1 MSGEARPSPS
11 ALLRRLQHEEQE
23 SKRTSGRLKIFLGS
37 AAGVGKTYQ
46 MLEEAQSLKEQGQD
60 VVVALV
66 ETHERKETEDLL
78 QSLEIIPRRE
88 IEHQGI
94 TLSELDLEAV
104 LARHPAI
111 ALLDELAHSNAPGM
125 RHDKRFQDAE
135 ELLSAGISVYT
146 TLNIQHIESL
156 NDVVYQITGVKVR
169 ETVPDRILELAD
181 QLELVDLPPEE
192 LLRRF
197 KEGKVYVPP
206 QAEQA
211 MSRFFRMGN
220 LLGLRE
226 LALRYTARHAEGEML
241 SYMEMHEILG
251 PWPAGSRILVCI
263 SDSSLSTQLV
273 RIGQRMAAEMDAQ
286 WFAVHV
292 ESPQDASFGEAA
304 RDQLQVNLQLAEELG
319 AKVEVLSGHNT
330 ADELMI
336 FAKAHNITLIVVG
349 LPRKRRRVNFWRGS
363 VVNELILRSG
373 AIHVLVI
380 GSTAELQPGLKMLP
394 ALTKYDWSKY
404 DWRAFLGSSMSV
416 AATVAVCW
424 LIKDWLEFVNIAMI
438 LLLPVVYSGTMWG
451 RRAGLVSSLLAVASL
466 DFFFVPPVFTFSVA
480 DLRYLPIFFVFA
492 IVAIVTS
499 LLAELVRWQGESAR
513 QREKFISALYTFS
526 RDLMGAR
533 TSEELLSLIT
543 KSISEAFDC
552 DVRIFLPN
560 RYGQLQVV
568 APERDSGIAEERE
581 LGIATWVFQR
591 GLKAGR
597 GTDTLSSTTWSYL
610 PLKANETIAGV
621 LGVNLRRSSQ
631 HFQSDQRQLMDS
643 FANIIA
649 LSLSRIK
656 HFQDLL
662 PQDREESP
670 PV

>member
-1 MSGEARPSPS
+1 MSGEERPSPG
-11 ALLRRLQHEEQE
+11 ALLRRLKHEEQE
-23 SKRTSGRLKIFLGS
+23 AKRTSGRLKVFLGS

-66 ETHERKETEDLL
+66 ETHGRRETEDLL
-78 QSLEIIPRRE
+78 QSLEIITRRE

-104 LARHPAI
+104 LARHPALV
-111 ALLDELAHSNAPGM
+111 LLDELAHSNAPGM
-125 RHDKRFQDAE
+125 LHEKRFQDVE
-135 ELLSAGISVYT
+135 ELLNAGISVYT

-197 KEGKVYVPP
+197 KEGKVYIPP

-226 LALRYTARHAEGEML
+226 LALRYAARHAEGEML

-292 ESPQDASFGEAA
+292 ESPQDATFGEAA

-319 AKVEVLSGHNT
+319 AKVEVLSGHDV
-330 ADELMI
+330 ADEIMI

-349 LPRKRRRVNFWRGS
+349 LPRKRRWINFWRSS
-363 VVNELILRSG
+363 VVNELIVRSG

-380 GSTAELQPGLKMLP
+380 GSTSEVRPGFKMLP
-394 ALTKYDWSKY
+394 TLTKYDWRS
-404 DWRAFLGSSMSV
+404 FLGSSISV
-416 AATVAVCW
+416 AATVAFCW
-424 LIKDWLEFVNIAMI
+424 LLKDWLEFVNIAMM
-438 LLLPVVYSGTMWG
+438 LLLPVVYSGAMWG

-466 DFFFVPPVFTFSVA
+466 DFFFVPPIFTFSVA
-480 DLRYLPIFFVFA
+480 DLRYLPSFFVFA
-492 IVAIVTS
+492 IVAVVTS
-499 LLAELVRWQGESAR
+499 FLAELVRWLGESAR

-526 RDLMGAR
+526 RELMGAR
-533 TSEELLSLIT
+533 TSGELLTLIT

-552 DVRIFLPN
+552 EVRIFLPN

-568 APERDSGIAEERE
+568 APEGDSGIVEERE

-597 GTDTLSSTTWSYL
+597 GTDTLSSTIWSYF
-610 PLKANETIAGV
+610 PLKANETVAGV
-621 LGVNLRRSSQ
+621 LGVNLRRSGQ
-631 HFQSDQRQLMDS
+631 HLKSDQIQLMDS

-649 LSLSRIK
+649 LSLGRIR
-656 HFQDLL
+656 HFRDLL
-662 PQDREESP
+662 PQDHEEAP
-670 PV
+670 PIL

>member
-1 MSGEARPSPS
+1 MSEEGRPSPD
-11 ALLRRLQHEEQE
+11 ALLHRLQHDEQE
-23 SKRTSGRLKIFLGS
+23 SKRTSGKLKIFLGS

-66 ETHERKETEDLL
+66 ETHGRKETEDLL
-78 QSLEIIPRRE
+78 AGLEIVPRRE

-104 LARHPAI
+104 LARHPALV
-111 ALLDELAHSNAPGM
+111 LLDELAHANAPGM
-125 RHDKRFQDAE
+125 LHEKRFQDAE
-135 ELLSAGISVYT
+135 ELLNAGISVHT

-197 KEGKVYVPP
+197 KEGKVYIPP
-206 QAEQA
+206 QADQA
-211 MSRFFRMGN
+211 MSRFFRVGN

-226 LALRYTARHAEGEML
+226 LALRYAARHAEGEML

-263 SDSSLSTQLV
+263 SDSSLSMQLV

-292 ESPQDASFGEAA
+292 ESPQDAALGEPA
-304 RDQLQVNLQLAEELG
+304 RDQLQANLQLAEELG
-319 AKVEVLSGHNT
+319 AKVDVLSGHNI

-336 FAKAHNITLIVVG
+336 FAKDHNITLIVVG
-349 LPRKRRRVNFWRGS
+349 LPRKRRWINFWRSS

-380 GSTAELQPGLKMLP
+380 GSTATVRPGFRLP
-394 ALTKYDWSKY
+394 ALTKYDWRS
-404 DWRAFLGSSMSV
+404 FLGSSMSV
-416 AATVAVCW
+416 AATVALCW
-424 LIKDWLEFVNIAMI
+424 VLKDWLEFVNIAMM
-438 LLLPVVYSGTMWG
+438 LLLPVVFSGTMWG
-451 RRAGLVSSLLAVASL
+451 RRAGLVSSLLAMASL
-466 DFFFVPPVFTFSVA
+466 DFFFVPPIFAFSVA
-480 DLRYLPIFFVFA
+480 DLRYLPSFFVFA
-492 IVAIVTS
+492 VVAIVTS
-499 LLAELVRWQGESAR
+499 FLAELVRWQGESAR
-513 QREKFISALYTFS
+513 QRAKSISVLYAFS

-533 TSEELLSLIT
+533 TSGELLNLIT

-552 DVRIFLPN
+552 EVRIFLPS

-568 APERDSGIAEERE
+568 APEKDSGIIEERE

-597 GTDTLSSTTWSYL
+597 GTDTLSSTSWSYF

-621 LGVNLRRSSQ
+621 LGINLRRSGQ
-631 HFQSDQRQLMDS
+631 HLQSDQRQLMDS

-649 LSLSRIK
+649 LALGRIR
-656 HFQDLL
+656 HFHDLL
-662 PQDREESP
+662 PQDREKSP
-670 PV
+670 PSL

>member
-1 MSGEARPSPS
+1 MSGEERPSPG
-11 ALLRRLQHEEQE
+11 ALLRRLEHEEQE
-23 SKRTSGRLKIFLGS
+23 SKRTSGRLKVFLGS

-60 VVVALV
+60 LVVALV
-66 ETHERKETEDLL
+66 ETHGRKETEDLL
-78 QSLEIIPRRE
+78 QSLEIIPRRG

-104 LARHPAI
+104 LARHPALV
-111 ALLDELAHSNAPGM
+111 LLDELAHSNAPGM
-125 RHDKRFQDAE
+125 RHEKRFQDVE
-135 ELLSAGISVYT
+135 ELLNAGISVYT

-197 KEGKVYVPP
+197 KEGKVYIPP

-226 LALRYTARHAEGEML
+226 LALRYAARHAEGKML

-292 ESPQDASFGEAA
+292 ESPQDASFSEAA

-319 AKVEVLSGHNT
+319 AKVEVLSGYNT

-349 LPRKRRRVNFWRGS
+349 LPRKRRWINFWRGS

-380 GSTAELQPGLKMLP
+380 GSTATVQPGFKMLP
-394 ALTKYDWSKY
+394 ALTKYDWRS
-404 DWRAFLGSSMSV
+404 FLYSSMSV
-416 AATVAVCW
+416 AVTVSLCW
-424 LIKDWLEFVNIAMI
+424 LLQEWLEFVNIAMM
-438 LLLPVVYSGTMWG
+438 LLLPAVLSGTMWG
-451 RRAGLVSSLLAVASL
+451 RRAGLISSLLAVASL
-466 DFFFVPPVFTFSVA
+466 DFFFVPPIFTFSVA
-480 DLRYLPIFFVFA
+480 DLRYLPSFFVFA
-492 IVAIVTS
+492 VVAVVTS
-499 LLAELVRWQGESAR
+499 FLAEMARWQGESAR
-513 QREKFISALYTFS
+513 QREKFVSALYSFS

-533 TSEELLSLIT
+533 TSSELLNLIT

-552 DVRIFLPN
+552 EVRIFLPN
-560 RYGQLQVV
+560 KYGQLQVV
-568 APERDSGIAEERE
+568 APERGSGIVEERE

-597 GTDTLSSTTWSYL
+597 GTDTLSSTMWYYL
-610 PLKANETIAGV
+610 PLKANETVTGV
-621 LGVNLRRSSQ
+621 LGVSLHRSGQ
-631 HFQSDQRQLMDS
+631 HLQPSQRQLMDS

-649 LSLSRIK
+649 LSLGRIR
-656 HFQDLL
+656 HFRDLL
-662 PQDREESP
+662 PQDQEEAP
-670 PV
+670 PVL